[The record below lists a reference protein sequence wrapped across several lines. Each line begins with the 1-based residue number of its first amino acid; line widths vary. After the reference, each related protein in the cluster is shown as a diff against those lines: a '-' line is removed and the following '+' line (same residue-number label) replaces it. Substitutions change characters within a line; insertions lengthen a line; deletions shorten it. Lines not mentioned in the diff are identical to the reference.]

1 MTSPTGSSLRRDSPA
16 CLRAASDFISAFFAS
31 LRFLRPPALA
41 RAPLSGLQALLL
53 TLLLALSARAAE
65 PTVRLITLDPGH
77 FHAGLVQ
84 ELMYPEVSPV
94 VHVYAPAG
102 PDLDEHLKRIAG
114 FNARSENP
122 THWQEKVYTG
132 PDFLDQMARERA
144 GNVVVISGNNARKTE
159 YIERSVRA
167 GLNVL
172 ADKPMAIT
180 PAGFDLLRK
189 AFATAAK
196 KKVLLYDIMTQRYEI
211 TTILQ
216 RELARR
222 PEVFGA
228 LEHGTPEQ
236 PAVEMESVHHFFKEV
251 AGNPLTRPAWFFDVR
266 QQGEAIPDVGT
277 HLVDL
282 VQWECFP
289 DQALDWKKD
298 IAVQS
303 ANRWPTTL
311 SLEQFKRAT
320 GLAGYPG
327 YLNPD
332 VRPDGA
338 LDVFQ
343 NGEVSY
349 TLRGVHVRVRALWR
363 FEAPVGAKDSHYS
376 LLRGTRAWLR
386 IRQGPEQHYAPT
398 LYVEQKSQA
407 PAADFE
413 HILRATL
420 AALSATWPGVDLKA
434 AGDSWEII
442 IPEKYAVGHEAHF
455 AQVTERYLGF
465 LRSGQMPA
473 WEVPG
478 MLAKYYTTTQAYALS
493 RAKR

>member
-1 MTSPTGSSLRRDSPA
+1 M
-16 CLRAASDFISAFFAS
+16 
-31 LRFLRPPALA
+31 
-41 RAPLSGLQALLL
+41 LLL
-53 TLLLALSARAAE
+53 TLLSALPAHAAG

-84 ELMYPEVSPV
+84 ERMYPQVSPV
-94 VHVYAPAG
+94 VHVYAPPG

-114 FNARSENP
+114 FNSRSQDP
-122 THWQEKVYTG
+122 THWREQVYAA
-132 PDFLDQMARERA
+132 PDFLERMAQERA
-144 GNVVVISGNNARKTE
+144 GNLVVIAGNNARKTE
-159 YIERSVRA
+159 YIGRAIQA

-180 PAGFDLLRK
+180 PAGFDLLRQ
-189 AFATAAK
+189 AFSDAAG

-222 PEVFGA
+222 PELFGA
-228 LEHGTPEQ
+228 LEHGTPAH

-251 AGNPLTRPAWFFDVR
+251 AGKPLIRPAWFFDVR

-289 DQALDWKKD
+289 EQSLDWEKD
-298 IAVQS
+298 IALQS
-303 ANRWPTTL
+303 ARRWPTTL

-320 GLAGYPG
+320 GLDNYPG
-327 YLNPD
+327 YLKAD
-332 VRPDGA
+332 VRPDSA

-343 NGEVSY
+343 NGEVAY
-349 TLRGVHVRVRALWR
+349 TLRGVHVKVRALWR
-363 FEAPVGAKDSHYS
+363 FEAPAGGNDTHYS

-386 IRQGPEQHYAPT
+386 IEQGPKQHFAPT
-398 LYVEQKSQA
+398 LYIEQKSRA
-407 PAADFE
+407 SAADFQRT
-413 HILRATL
+413 LRAAL
-420 AALSATWPGVDLKA
+420 AALGATWPGLDLKP
-434 AGDSWEII
+434 AGDSWEILV
-442 IPEKYAVGHEAHF
+442 PEKYSVGHEAHF
-455 AQVTERYLGF
+455 AQVTEHCLRF
-465 LRSGQMPA
+465 LASGQMPA

-493 RAKR
+493 HAKPGHLAITNSQ